1 MAKYIDNTNLGYLI
15 SKIKAAFWP
24 KTDVTNVTL
33 ADVATTG
40 SYDDLLDKPTIPS
53 VDADPTSS
61 STNAVSSGGVY
72 TALSAKYEKPS
83 GGIPATD
90 IAAGVIPTVPVTDVT
105 VGGTS
110 VVSNGTAAVPAIPT
124 VDTNPT
130 SASTNAVSSGGVYSA
145 LADKANVVTVGS
157 SMPSGGF
164 LPNVYYSLGTVSG
177 SVTWSLASSSSAA
190 DEYMLEFTAAST
202 APTITW
208 PSGITWFGGSAPSL
222 TGGKTYQVS
231 IQNNLAVCAEF

>member
-1 MAKYIDNTNLGYLI
+1 MSKFLDGTGLTDLLN
-15 SKIKAAFWP
+15 KIKNAFVA
-24 KTDVTNVTL
+24 KADTTAVTGV
-33 ADVATTG
+33 
-40 SYDDLLDKPTIPS
+40 S
-53 VDADPTSS
+53 VDSAPTANSS
-61 STNAVSSGGVY
+61 NLVTSGGVY
-72 TALSAKYEKPS
+72 QALQ
-83 GGIPATD
+83 G
-90 IAAGVIPTVPVTDVT
+90 AGTVQDVT

-110 VVSNGTAAVPAIPT
+110 VVSNGTAVVPAIPT

-145 LADKANVVTVGS
+145 LANKANVVTVGS

>member
-1 MAKYIDNTNLGYLI
+1 MAI
-15 SKIKAAFWP
+15 SKIKLPDNSTQDIHDSRVLGVDSTPTANSSNL
-24 KTDVTNVTL
+24 VT
-33 ADVATTG
+33 
-40 SYDDLLDKPTIPS
+40 
-53 VDADPTSS
+53 
-61 STNAVSSGGVY
+61 SGGVY
-72 TALSAKYEKPS
+72 QALQ
-83 GGIPATD
+83 G
-90 IAAGVIPTVPVTDVT
+90 AGAVQDVT

-110 VVSNGTAAVPAIPT
+110 VVANKVAVIPAIPEAVVAQELSIDST
-124 VDTNPT
+124 PT
-130 SASTNAVSSGGVYSA
+130 ANSANLVTSGGVYSA